1 MSHEQATDLFGVL
14 GSAICSGEN
23 RAGREVRGR
32 PETLVGIGET
42 TPETICFDT
51 CQVEQGRQTDNAEN
65 VFPRNLGAVTMYSD
79 PTHQLLHRIASAL
92 ERIEQKLDA
101 PAKPKAKPNEILE
114 LDDPYFN
121 TWWKLYP
128 RKVGKDKARKAWVKY
143 ATSQGKA
150 ELLIKDMEVRAKA
163 WEGTTDLRFIPHPS
177 SFLNGKGW
185 LDPVEQAI
193 PQPKVEPKSEQEWL
207 DLAHQKG
214 INTVGL
220 TLPQLKDRVRTS

>member
-1 MSHEQATDLFGVL
+1 MSHEQATDLFAVL
-14 GSAICSGEN
+14 EPIVSCGEN
-23 RAGREVRGR
+23 RAGREIRGR
-32 PETLVGIGET
+32 PETLVGIGESA
-42 TPETICFDT
+42 PQTIC
-51 CQVEQGRQTDNAEN
+51 TDIGETQSSRPEN
-65 VFPRNLGAVTMYSD
+65 HTEDVFPRNLGEVTMYSD
-79 PTHQLLHRIASAL
+79 PTHQLLHRIAAAL

-101 PAKPKAKPNEILE
+101 QPKPKAKPNETLE

-143 ATSQGKA
+143 ATTQGKA

-185 LDPVEQAI
+185 LDPVDHAI
-193 PQPKVEPKSEQEWL
+193 PKQNQEPKTEQEWL